1 MSSFVEWSQK
11 DVRCCHNF
19 AFKTACKRGQLD
31 MAQWL
36 YTTFHLTI
44 DDARSCH
51 KYAFRYAYDL
61 GHQNVCRWLVETFGD
76 TVKT

>member
-1 MSSFVEWSQK
+1 MSSFVEWSQN
-11 DVRCCHNF
+11 DVRSDNNY
-19 AFKTACKRGQLD
+19 AFQKACWFGHLD
-31 MAQWL
+31 VAQWL

-61 GHQNVCRWLVETFGD
+61 GHQDVCNWLVATFGES
-76 TVKT
+76 VKA